1 MSGVIVTGAASGIGR
16 ACAEALAAEGRRV
29 ALWDIAP
36 GVAGVADSLGMP
48 HSVVDVCD
56 ATAMAAAVDVAVA
69 ALDGVDGLVHAAGRV
84 IPEPVGT
91 YTEESWDAVLD
102 VNLRAQAM
110 LVQLLLPYL
119 RAAATRGDS
128 GGPAVVGISSI
139 EGLTANPFIP
149 AYCASKAGL
158 LGLTRSMAAQLG
170 PEGIRVN
177 AVCPGFIRTP
187 MLQVAIDIDEIR
199 QGFEQ
204 AAPLGRLGRAEEV
217 AAAVAF
223 LMSERASFITG
234 AHLVVDGG
242 VTSRH
247 A

>member
-16 ACAEALAAEGRRV
+16 ACAESLVADGRSV

-36 GVAGVADSLGMP
+36 AVVDVAESLGMP
-48 HSVVDVCD
+48 HAVLDVCD
-56 ATAMAAAVDVAVA
+56 AAAMAGALDAAAA
-69 ALDGVDGLVHAAGRV
+69 ALAGLNGLVHAAGRV
-84 IPEPVGT
+84 IPEPVGA

-102 VNLRAQAM
+102 VNLRAQAI
-110 LVQLLLPYL
+110 LVQLMLPQL
-119 RAAATRGDS
+119 REAARAGA
-128 GGPAVVGISSI
+128 GPAVVGISSI

-187 MLQVAIDIDEIR
+187 MLQIALDIDEVR
-199 QGFEQ
+199 VSFEQ
-204 AAPLGRLGRAEEV
+204 AAPLGRLGGPEEV

-223 LMSERASFITG
+223 LMSPRASFITG

-247 A
+247 P

>member
-16 ACAEALAAEGRRV
+16 ACAESLVADGRSV

-36 GVAGVADSLGMP
+36 AVVEVAESLGMP
-48 HSVVDVCD
+48 HAVLDVCD
-56 ATAMAAAVDVAVA
+56 AAAMAGALDAAAA
-69 ALDGVDGLVHAAGRV
+69 ALGGLNGLVHAAGRV

-91 YTEESWDAVLD
+91 YTEESWDAVMD
-102 VNLRAQAM
+102 VNLRAQAI
-110 LVQLLLPYL
+110 LVQLMLPQL
-119 RAAATRGDS
+119 REAARVGA
-128 GGPAVVGISSI
+128 GPAVVGISSI

-187 MLQVAIDIDEIR
+187 MLQIALDIDEVR
-199 QGFEQ
+199 VGFEQ
-204 AAPLGRLGRAEEV
+204 AAPLGRLGSPEEV

-223 LMSERASFITG
+223 LMSPRASFITG

-247 A
+247 P

>member
-16 ACAEALAAEGRRV
+16 ACAESLVADGRSV

-36 GVAGVADSLGMP
+36 AVVEVAESLGMP
-48 HSVVDVCD
+48 HAVLDVCD
-56 ATAMAAAVDVAVA
+56 AAAMAGALDAAAA
-69 ALDGVDGLVHAAGRV
+69 ALGGLNGLVHAAGRV
-84 IPEPVGT
+84 IPEPVGA

-102 VNLRAQAM
+102 VNLRAQAI
-110 LVQLLLPYL
+110 LVQLMLPQL
-119 RAAATRGDS
+119 REAARVGA
-128 GGPAVVGISSI
+128 GPAVVGISSI

-187 MLQVAIDIDEIR
+187 MLQIALDIDEVR
-199 QGFEQ
+199 VGFEQ
-204 AAPLGRLGRAEEV
+204 AAPLGRLGSPEEV

-223 LMSERASFITG
+223 LMSPRASFITG

-247 A
+247 P

>member
-1 MSGVIVTGAASGIGR
+1 MAGMIVTGAASGIGR
-16 ACAEALAAEGRRV
+16 ACAETLAAEGRRV
-29 ALWDIAP
+29 ALWDIATDV
-36 GVAGVADSLGMP
+36 VAVADSLGMP
-48 HSVVDVCD
+48 YAVVDVCD
-56 ATAMAAAVDVAVA
+56 AAAMATAVDAAVVALA
-69 ALDGVDGLVHAAGRV
+69 GVDGLVHAAGRV

-91 YTEESWDAVLD
+91 YTEESWDAVLN

-110 LVQLLLPYL
+110 LVQLLLPHL
-119 RAAATRGDS
+119 LEAARA
-128 GGPAVVGISSI
+128 GGQPAVVGISSI

-187 MLQVAIDIDEIR
+187 MLQIAIDIDEVR

-204 AAPLGRLGRAEEV
+204 AAPLGRLGRPQEV

-223 LMSERASFITG
+223 LMSPGASFITG

>member
-1 MSGVIVTGAASGIGR
+1 M
-16 ACAEALAAEGRRV
+16 
-29 ALWDIAP
+29 
-36 GVAGVADSLGMP
+36 
-48 HSVVDVCD
+48 
-56 ATAMAAAVDVAVA
+56 A

-110 LVQLLLPYL
+110 LVQLLLPQL
-119 RAAATRGDS
+119 REAARAGA
-128 GGPAVVGISSI
+128 GPAVVGISSI

-158 LGLTRSMAAQLG
+158 LGLTRAMAAQLG

-177 AVCPGFIRTP
+177 AVCPGFIHTP

-204 AAPLGRLGRAEEV
+204 AAPIGRLGRPEEV

-223 LMSERASFITG
+223 LMSPGASFITG

-247 A
+247 P

>member
-16 ACAEALAAEGRRV
+16 ASAEALIADGRRV

-36 GVAGVADSLGMP
+36 AVAEVAEALGMP
-48 HSVVDVCD
+48 HTVIDVCD
-56 ATAMAAAVDVAVA
+56 GDALSAAVDA
-69 ALDGVDGLVHAAGRV
+69 AAAAMDGIDGLVHAAGRV
-84 IPEPVGT
+84 IAEPVGAF
-91 YTEESWDAVLD
+91 TEESWDAVLD
-102 VNLRAQAM
+102 VNLRAQAI
-110 LVQLLLPYL
+110 LSQLLLPHL
-119 RAAATRGDS
+119 QEAARVGAA
-128 GGPAVVGISSI
+128 PAIVGISSI

-170 PEGIRVN
+170 PDGIRVN

-187 MLQVAIDIDEIR
+187 MLQIALDVDEVR
-199 QGFEQ
+199 EGFEA
-204 AAPLGRLGRAEEV
+204 AAPIGRLGNPDEV
-217 AAAVAF
+217 GAAVAF
-223 LMSERASFITG
+223 LMSPKASFITG

-247 A
+247 P

>member
-1 MSGVIVTGAASGIGR
+1 MSGIVVTGAASGIGR
-16 ACAEALAAEGRRV
+16 ACAEALVADGRRV

-36 GVAGVADSLGMP
+36 AVADVAAGIGMP
-48 HSVVDVCD
+48 HAVLDVCD
-56 ATAMAAAVDVAVA
+56 RSALSAAVHDAVS
-69 ALDGVDGLVHAAGRV
+69 ALDGIDGLVHAAGRV
-84 IPEPVGT
+84 LPEPVGAF
-91 YTEESWDAVLD
+91 TEESWDAVLD
-102 VNLRAQAM
+102 VNLRAQAI
-110 LVQLLLPYL
+110 LAQLLLPHL
-119 RAAATRGDS
+119 QEAARAGA
-128 GGPAVVGISSI
+128 GPAIVGISSI

-187 MLQVAIDIDEIR
+187 MLQIALDIDEVR
-199 QGFEQ
+199 EGFEA
-204 AAPLGRLGRAEEV
+204 AAPMGRLGKPEEV

-223 LMSERASFITG
+223 LMSPKASFVTG

-247 A
+247 P

>member
-16 ACAEALAAEGRRV
+16 ACCEALVADGRRV

-36 GVAGVADSLGMP
+36 EVAGVAELLGMP
-48 HSVVDVCD
+48 HAVLDVCD
-56 ATAMAAAVDVAVA
+56 ATAMAAAVDGAVA

-84 IPEPVGT
+84 IPEPVGA

-102 VNLRAQAM
+102 VNLRAQAI
-110 LVQLLLPYL
+110 LVQLLLPHL
-119 RAAATRGDS
+119 QASAATPGAP
-128 GGPAVVGISSI
+128 GPAIVGISSI

-199 QGFEQ
+199 QGFEH
-204 AAPLGRLGRAEEV
+204 AAPLGRLGHPEEV

-234 AHLVVDGG
+234 TYLVVDGG

-247 A
+247 P

>member
-16 ACAEALAAEGRRV
+16 ACAESLVADGRSV

-36 GVAGVADSLGMP
+36 AVVEVAESLGMP
-48 HSVVDVCD
+48 HAVLDVCD
-56 ATAMAAAVDVAVA
+56 AAAMAGALDAAAA
-69 ALDGVDGLVHAAGRV
+69 ALGGLNGLVHAAGRV
-84 IPEPVGT
+84 IPEPVGA

-102 VNLRAQAM
+102 VNLRAQAI
-110 LVQLLLPYL
+110 LVQLMLPQL
-119 RAAATRGDS
+119 REAARAGA
-128 GGPAVVGISSI
+128 GPAVVGISSI

-187 MLQVAIDIDEIR
+187 MLQIALDIDEIR
-199 QGFEQ
+199 VGFEQ
-204 AAPLGRLGRAEEV
+204 AAPLGRLGSPEEV

-223 LMSERASFITG
+223 LMSPRASFITG

-247 A
+247 P